1 MRIPNKNILIILF
14 SIIILFILLFFLYQS
29 TNNRNIIF
37 GVVGSTLNYSDMT
50 ILKSSSI
57 RWMRFDVN
65 LNNNSVEYI
74 KNLTNNGFSILGIL
88 DYQTLGL
95 ELNGSGC
102 IKNCNWTLNDW
113 NLTVEKAVNEYPNI
127 HIWEIWNEP
136 QFSEFQSGFL
146 ANGNPYNYFLMLK
159 SAYNI
164 IKKNNP
170 NDTVLCLGGN
180 NIYEGTYTEN
190 DYLWAK
196 ELWSYG
202 ASNYCDAI
210 SLHAYS
216 GFEYL
221 LNQTPLNSAYNM
233 SYIFNNEL
241 NLYENLTKK
250 PIWITET
257 GIPSNMNSSYPN
269 FINATQQRQ
278 ADFLNQTMNLFI
290 SKSYIRAV
298 FWFDLK
304 GSVDKPYNL
313 DFGLFYNNMTKKLA
327 FYTFNNTI
335 NRYS

>member
-1 MRIPNKNILIILF
+1 MHVSNKNILIILL
-14 SIIILFILLFFLYQS
+14 SIVLLFVLLLFIYKS
-29 TNNRNIIF
+29 TNNSHIIF
-37 GVVGSTLNYSDMT
+37 GVAGSSLNYSDLNV
-50 ILKSSSI
+50 LKSTNI
-57 RWMRFDVN
+57 KWMRFDVN

-74 KNLTNNGFSILGIL
+74 KNLTNNGFDILGIL

-95 ELNGSGC
+95 ELNSSGC
-102 IKNCNWTLNDW
+102 FKNCNWTLNNW
-113 NLTVEKAVNEYPNI
+113 NLTIEKTLDEYPNI
-127 HIWEIWNEP
+127 HVWEIWNEP

-146 ANGNPYNYFLMLK
+146 ANGDPYNYFLMLK
-159 SAYNI
+159 SAYKI
-164 IKKNNP
+164 IKKNDP
-170 NDTVLCLGGN
+170 NDTVLCLGGD

-196 ELWSYG
+196 DLWSYG

-221 LNQTPLNSAYNM
+221 LNQTPPNSAYNM
-233 SYIFNNEL
+233 AYIFNNEL

-257 GIPSNMNSSYPN
+257 GIPSAINNSYPN
-269 FINATQQRQ
+269 FINATPQRQ
-278 ADFLNQTMNLFI
+278 LEFLNQTMQLFT
-290 SKSYIRAV
+290 SKNYIRAI

-313 DFGLFYNNMTKKLA
+313 DFGLFYANMTKKPA
-327 FYTFNNTI
+327 FYAFNNTI